1 MSEEFKKGDFMLEKN
16 NTMAVEITN
25 MVNEARNNLTK
36 EINKSITYVYWNIGR
51 IIVKHEN
58 EDNNRLEYGKEVL
71 KGLSKELTKLLGKG
85 YSYTNLTYMRW
96 FYNTYSDY
104 NKISESLSWS
114 HYIELITIKDD
125 DKRNFYEKECI
136 NSNWSV
142 RELQRQLDTSL
153 FERLLL
159 SDGKVNKEKVLELS
173 KQGQVLNK
181 PSDIVKQPYVFEF
194 LGLKEPKP
202 ILEKDLEYKL
212 IRHIEDFLLELGK
225 GFMFVG
231 VQQRITL
238 NNTDYYVDMVFYN
251 KFLKSYVL
259 IDLKMN
265 KLKAENIGQMN
276 LYLNYYENVVNIE
289 EDGKPIGIIL
299 CAEKDKV
306 ALEYALGGLS
316 NNIFASTYTYYIPNK
331 EQLISEVE
339 KVLESNE

>member
-1 MSEEFKKGDFMLEKN
+1 MLEKN
-16 NTMAVEITN
+16 NTMALEISA
-25 MVNEARNNLTK
+25 MVNEAKSNLTK

-71 KGLSKELTKLLGKG
+71 KGLSNELTKLLGKG

-96 FYNTYSDY
+96 FYNVYPDY
-104 NKISESLSWS
+104 DKISESLSWS
-114 HYIELITIKDD
+114 HYVELITIKDD

-159 SDGKVNKEKVLELS
+159 SDGKANKEKVLELS
-173 KQGQVLNK
+173 REGQILNK

-194 LGLKEPKP
+194 LGIKEQKP
-202 ILEKDLEYKL
+202 LLEKDLEYKL

-231 VQQRITL
+231 
-238 NNTDYYVDMVFYN
+238 
-251 KFLKSYVL
+251 S
-259 IDLKMN
+259 
-265 KLKAENIGQMN
+265 
-276 LYLNYYENVVNIE
+276 
-289 EDGKPIGIIL
+289 
-299 CAEKDKV
+299 
-306 ALEYALGGLS
+306 
-316 NNIFASTYTYYIPNK
+316 
-331 EQLISEVE
+331 
-339 KVLESNE
+339 

>member
-1 MSEEFKKGDFMLEKN
+1 MLKKN
-16 NTMAVEITN
+16 NSMALEISA
-25 MVNEARNNLTK
+25 MVNEAKSNLAK

-71 KGLSKELTKLLGKG
+71 KELSKELTKLLGKG
-85 YSYTNLTYMRW
+85 YSLTNLTYMRW
-96 FYNTYSDY
+96 FYNVYPDY
-104 NKISESLSWS
+104 NMINDSLSWS
-114 HYIELITIKDD
+114 HYVELITIKDD
-125 DKRNFYEKECI
+125 TKRNFYEKECI
-136 NSNWSV
+136 SSNWSV

-159 SDGKVNKEKVLELS
+159 SDGKNNKEKVLELS
-173 KQGQVLNK
+173 KKGQTVNK
-181 PSDIVKQPYVFEF
+181 PSDIIKQPYVFEF
-194 LGLKEPKP
+194 LGIREQKP
-202 ILEKDLEYKL
+202 LLEKDLEYKL

-231 VQQRITL
+231 SQQRITL

-265 KLKAENIGQMN
+265 KLKAENLGQMN
-276 LYLNYYENVVNIE
+276 MYLNYYEKVVNSE
-289 EDGKPIGIIL
+289 DDGKPIGIIL

-339 KVLESNE
+339 KVLFENNKGQ

>member
-1 MSEEFKKGDFMLEKN
+1 MLKKN
-16 NTMAVEITN
+16 NSMALEISA
-25 MVNEARNNLTK
+25 MVNEAKSNLAK

-71 KGLSKELTKLLGKG
+71 KELSKELTKFLGKG
-85 YSYTNLTYMRW
+85 YSLTNLTYMRW
-96 FYNTYSDY
+96 FYNVYPDY
-104 NKISESLSWS
+104 NMINESLSWS
-114 HYIELITIKDD
+114 HYVELITIKDD
-125 DKRNFYEKECI
+125 AKRNFYEKECI
-136 NSNWSV
+136 SSNWSV

-159 SDGKVNKEKVLELS
+159 SDGKNNKEKVLELS
-173 KQGQVLNK
+173 RKGQTVNK
-181 PSDIVKQPYVFEF
+181 PSDIIKQPYVFEF
-194 LGLKEPKP
+194 LGIKEQKP
-202 ILEKDLEYKL
+202 LLEKDLEYKL

-231 VQQRITL
+231 SQQRITL

-265 KLKAENIGQMN
+265 KLKAENLGQMN
-276 LYLNYYENVVNIE
+276 MYLNYYEKVVNSE
-289 EDGKPIGIIL
+289 DDGKPIGIIL

-339 KVLESNE
+339 KVLFENNKDQ

>member
-1 MSEEFKKGDFMLEKN
+1 MLEKTN
-16 NTMAVEITN
+16 EKMIQEITN
-25 MVNEARNNLTK
+25 LVNEVKDNLAK

-51 IIVKHEN
+51 IIVSNEN
-58 EDNNRLEYGKEVL
+58 EYNNRLEYGKEVL
-71 KGLSKELTKLLGKG
+71 KGISNELTKYLGKG
-85 YSYTNLTYMRW
+85 YSVSNLKYMRV
-96 FYNTYSDY
+96 FYKTYP
-104 NKISESLSWS
+104 NFGEINEKLSWS
-114 HYIELITIKDD
+114 HYIELMIIKDK

-142 RELQRQLDTSL
+142 RELQRQMDTSL

-159 SDGKVNKEKVLELS
+159 SDGNANKEKVLELS
-173 KQGQVLNK
+173 KKGQILSK

-194 LGLKEPKP
+194 LGVKEPKP

-231 VQQRITL
+231 SQQRITL
-238 NNTDYYVDMVFYN
+238 NNIDYYVDMVFYN

-265 KLKAENIGQMN
+265 KLKAENLGQMN
-276 LYLNYYENVVNIE
+276 MYLNYYEKVINSE

-299 CAEKDKV
+299 CAEKDQV
-306 ALEYALGGLS
+306 ALEFALGGLS
-316 NNIFASTYTYYIPNK
+316 NNIFASTYTYYIPDK
-331 EQLISEVE
+331 EQLINEVE
-339 KVLESNE
+339 KVLENNQ